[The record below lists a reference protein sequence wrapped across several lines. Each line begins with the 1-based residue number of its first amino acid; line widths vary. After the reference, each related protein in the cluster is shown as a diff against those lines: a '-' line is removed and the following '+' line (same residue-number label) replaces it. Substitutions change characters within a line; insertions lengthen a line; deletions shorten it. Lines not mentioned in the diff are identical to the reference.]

1 MDIEESK
8 GGSGLRQYYLSK
20 IEELQVRIAIKCCNV
35 SLPDTQYILLIIL
48 RTVVKVVFT
57 IT

>member
-20 IEELQVRIAIKCCNV
+20 IEELQVRIAMKYR
-35 SLPDTQYILLIIL
+35 SLADTQFILYV
-48 RTVVKVVFT
+48 RY
-57 IT
+57 